1 MAITLRPYQVEAI
14 EAGVNFFT
22 DKKEKKHALMILTT
36 GAGKSIVIAGITGR
50 LPGRTLILQ
59 PSIEILVQNFRKYC
73 HQGFRAG
80 IYSASAG
87 LKHMDD
93 ITFAT
98 IGSIA
103 KKHHLLQKFDHII
116 IDECFPSGSIVDG
129 KKIETIRIG
138 DEIKSYNHTTHQIEY
153 KKVVRLFKKQA
164 DADLLKVNF
173 SDGNSF
179 VCTDNHPIYT
189 KEFGYIP
196 AKVLTSCLSIDFT
209 LLKDCSYEQKDNS
222 LLCGMRNR
230 SEKKGA
236 RKGKQGFL
244 HGRMQNYLPRV
255 TKTQSRF
262 SLSPLHEGVFSRWAN
277 GSVFIKPRSRILF
290 QRVRGNI
297 KDIRNVRTHDYNFI
311 RSKVEKKQFRSDE
324 KDESN
329 VDARHQR
336 KNDPIFKGKDFHRS
350 RWKRQ
355 FNPATNDTSFG
366 NSFSNGIPDRN
377 SYGERSIS
385 IFTTLLQSGFGF
397 RRKKNCN
404 RSGRSFTQTKKMEVP
419 RSQKNRDTESIRVE
433 SVEVY
438 QSRSGHQ
445 RPEGGEKDYV
455 YNLEVEDNHN
465 YFVSNILVHNCHGVN
480 AEDGLYR
487 SLIDSFDKIKVLGLT
502 ATPYRLSSD
511 GMGGSMLKFLTR
523 TRPKIFSK
531 VIYYI
536 QNSVLFDAGHL
547 APLEYYS
554 FKTID
559 RGKLELNTTG
569 TDFTESSLKEAYAEV
584 DMTGKIIHYANRILQ
599 KRKNLLVFCTMVNE
613 AHQIAAAIPGA
624 VAVSGDTDKELRKKY
639 LRELQ
644 DGKRTCVVTCG
655 VWSTG
660 ADIPNLEAV
669 LLGFTTMSLAVYYQR
684 LGRVIR
690 PYTYPDGTKKTGW
703 VVDLGGNI
711 HLFGKVETMQI
722 IKGDNDLYAIWN
734 KTKTGIRQL
743 TNCTFRKI

>member
-93 ITFAT
+93 VTFAT

-103 KKHHLLQKFDHII
+103 KKHHLLQKFDRII
-116 IDECFPSGSIVDG
+116 IDE
-129 KKIETIRIG
+129 
-138 DEIKSYNHTTHQIEY
+138 
-153 KKVVRLFKKQA
+153 
-164 DADLLKVNF
+164 
-173 SDGNSF
+173 
-179 VCTDNHPIYT
+179 
-189 KEFGYIP
+189 
-196 AKVLTSCLSIDFT
+196 
-209 LLKDCSYEQKDNS
+209 
-222 LLCGMRNR
+222 
-230 SEKKGA
+230 
-236 RKGKQGFL
+236 
-244 HGRMQNYLPRV
+244 
-255 TKTQSRF
+255 
-262 SLSPLHEGVFSRWAN
+262 
-277 GSVFIKPRSRILF
+277 
-290 QRVRGNI
+290 
-297 KDIRNVRTHDYNFI
+297 
-311 RSKVEKKQFRSDE
+311 
-324 KDESN
+324 
-329 VDARHQR
+329 
-336 KNDPIFKGKDFHRS
+336 
-350 RWKRQ
+350 
-355 FNPATNDTSFG
+355 
-366 NSFSNGIPDRN
+366 
-377 SYGERSIS
+377 
-385 IFTTLLQSGFGF
+385 
-397 RRKKNCN
+397 
-404 RSGRSFTQTKKMEVP
+404 
-419 RSQKNRDTESIRVE
+419 
-433 SVEVY
+433 
-438 QSRSGHQ
+438 
-445 RPEGGEKDYV
+445 
-455 YNLEVEDNHN
+455 
-465 YFVSNILVHNCHGVN
+465 CHGVN

-547 APLEYYS
+547 ASLEYYS

-599 KRKNLLVFCTMVNE
+599 KRKNLLVFCTTVNE
-613 AHQIAAAIPGA
+613 AHLIAAAIPGA
-624 VAVSGDTDKELRKKY
+624 VAVTGDTDKELRKKY

-644 DGKRTCVVTCG
+644 DGKRSCVVTCG

-722 IKGDNDLYAIWN
+722 IKSDNDLYAIWN